1 MPTILINIPKDSQY
15 SCCFFF
21 FFYNLAPGRHLSNM
35 LIHNRYERDVTECAS
50 LFALAIGKPET
61 KS

>member
-15 SCCFFF
+15 RFFF
-21 FFYNLAPGRHLSNM
+21 NLAPERHLSNM
-35 LIHNRYERDVTECAS
+35 LIHNRYERDVTKCAS